1 MTVAFLP
8 AVAPETTLFQWAF
21 QRSVFPPL
29 FPIAGRSGK
38 SVILPPIRLP
48 SREAKNHR
56 AVIVDRQS

>member
-8 AVAPETTLFQWAF
+8 AASPETALFQRAF
-21 QRSVFPPL
+21 QRSVFPLL

-48 SREAKNHR
+48 LLEAKNHR
-56 AVIVDRQS
+56 AVNANRQG